1 MPALSVRRNAILLA
15 AWSFA
20 ATLSGCTASSPQD
33 ALSTGGEDTRS
44 AMIMKRDT
52 KGDGRPLVLVGG
64 GLTGWLGWI
73 PQQDRLAPTR
83 RVSRLQPLNVQ
94 LGLDGTALP
103 AGYSVEL
110 ESRALAASLD
120 RATFPD
126 ATDIVAWSYGAL
138 VTLDFALD
146 HPERVRTLT
155 LIEPPA
161 FWVLEAAGELDE
173 RSARERDAL
182 EALHEEMRGDV
193 TEDQLERFLA
203 QAGFGAPG
211 TPIRSM
217 PQWPTWVKHKRSL
230 LQGPAVFAH
239 RDELSRVKAFNR
251 PVLLFKGTGSSYA
264 FHRIIDVLSRTLPD
278 ARIVELPGGHAPHLV
293 ALDEFLKTLE
303 VFQGRQ

>member
-1 MPALSVRRNAILLA
+1 MRSRLA
-15 AWSFA
+15 AWSFVA
-20 ATLSGCTASSPQD
+20 MLSGCD
-33 ALSTGGEDTRS
+33 GTRS
-44 AMIMKRDT
+44 AMIMTRDT
-52 KGDGRPLVLVGG
+52 KGEGRPLVLVGG
-64 GLTGWLGWI
+64 GLTGWQSWI
-73 PQQDRLAPTR
+73 PHQERLAPTR

-94 LGLDGTALP
+94 LGLDGAALP
-103 AGYSVEL
+103 ADYSVEL

-126 ATDIVAWSYGAL
+126 TTDIVAWSYGAL

-182 EALHEEMRGDV
+182 KALHEEMRGDV
-193 TEDQLERFLA
+193 TEDQLERFLV

-217 PQWPTWVKHKRSL
+217 PPWPNWVKHKRSL

-239 RDELSRVKAFNR
+239 RDQLSRLKAFNR

-264 FHRIIDVLSRTLPD
+264 FHRIIDVLSRTLPN
-278 ARIVELPGGHAPHLV
+278 ARVAELPGGHAPQL
-293 ALDEFLKTLE
+293 AAMDAFLKTLE
-303 VFQGRQ
+303 EFQGR